1 MTLLTTDGF
10 LILLMLAI
18 ISIVVV
24 LFVNFSV
31 WMRENRPLRKYWR
44 KIRNKG

>member
-10 LILLMLAI
+10 LLLLMLAI

-24 LFVNFSV
+24 LFVHFSV
-31 WMRENRPLRKYWR
+31 WMRENRPLMKYWR